1 MSNSTTHFGTKQF
14 QLLPSTHLLTRLIGK
29 TTHSRNG
36 NLEIAADDLQVFRTL
51 CNESEKLKVATKLF
65 GQQGK
70 NKAAQELGA

>member
-1 MSNSTTHFGTKQF
+1 MKQF

>member
-1 MSNSTTHFGTKQF
+1 
-14 QLLPSTHLLTRLIGK
+14 LTRLIGK

-65 GQQGK
+65 SQQGK